1 MITIKVLKTWA
12 NCVDYVYDNIKGTSS
27 ELLDIIR
34 ELETKKIV
42 DVKGHVIV
50 YDEYNLLD

>member
-27 ELLDIIR
+27 ELLDIVR